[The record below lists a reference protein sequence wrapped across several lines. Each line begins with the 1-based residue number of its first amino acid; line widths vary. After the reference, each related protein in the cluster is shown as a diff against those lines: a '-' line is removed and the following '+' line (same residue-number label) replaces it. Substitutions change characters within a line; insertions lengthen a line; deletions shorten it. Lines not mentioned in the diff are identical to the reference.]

1 MEDMKVL
8 PDHEVLYLN
17 VLASGHSF
25 GASSYHVLTMCD
37 GIRMQVLRLHDTMI
51 EKTLLD
57 NLGSEVKLCFIYLVL
72 SLLKKNKRKC
82 FGHGC
87 STHSTKSG
95 HSFEIEYIYACR

>member
-8 PDHEVLYLN
+8 PDHEVLYLK

-37 GIRMQVLRLHDTMI
+37 GIRMQVLRLYDTMI

-72 SLLKKNKRKC
+72 SLIKKK
-82 FGHGC
+82 
-87 STHSTKSG
+87 
-95 HSFEIEYIYACR
+95 

>member
-37 GIRMQVLRLHDTMI
+37 GIRMQVLRLYDTMI

-72 SLLKKNKRKC
+72 SLLKKIKGSVLDMDAAPIVQNLAIRLK
-82 FGHGC
+82 
-87 STHSTKSG
+87 
-95 HSFEIEYIYACR
+95 